1 VWPDACRPS
10 ASLYGRVITGLKV
23 VAHALDY
30 GWFHA
35 SAKVGHH
42 GLGATHIA

>member
-1 VWPDACRPS
+1 LS
-10 ASLYGRVITGLKV
+10 AQRFAVRARDYWTQG

-30 GWFHA
+30 GRFHA

-42 GLGATHIA
+42 GLGATYIA